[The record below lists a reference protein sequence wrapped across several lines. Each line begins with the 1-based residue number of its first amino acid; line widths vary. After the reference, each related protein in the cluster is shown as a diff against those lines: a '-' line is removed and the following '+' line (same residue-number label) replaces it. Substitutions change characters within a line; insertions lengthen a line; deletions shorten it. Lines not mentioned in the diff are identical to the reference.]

1 MKIAVTSTGTSLDSE
16 IDPRFGR
23 CRFFLLVETDD
34 LEFEALENQNI
45 SLGGGAGIQSARF
58 MDEKQVKYVL
68 TGNCGPNAYRT
79 LEAAGIQVIT
89 GCYGTVRQAV
99 ESFRSGS
106 FESIQGPNVESHF
119 GTGFGP
125 GSSTTAGSTGLGR
138 GMGMGRARG
147 IGGGKGMGRGTRMGR
162 GRSQDGPAAGA
173 GPSEAPYPPA
183 ADEELDTL
191 KQQAQALEKQLK
203 QIERKMQEIQQKK
216 KNDRD

>member
-34 LEFEALENQNI
+34 LQFEALENQNI
-45 SLGGGAGIQSARF
+45 TLGGGAGIQSAQL

-68 TGNCGPNAYRT
+68 TGNCGPNAYRA

-106 FESIQGPNVESHF
+106 FESMQGPNVENHF
-119 GTGFGP
+119 GAGFGP
-125 GSSTTAGSTGLGR
+125 GASAAGGPSGLSR

-147 IGGGKGMGRGTRMGR
+147 MGGGKGTGRGTGMGR
-162 GRSQDGPAAGA
+162 GRSQAGPAAGA
-173 GPSEAPYPPA
+173 GPSEAPTPPG
-183 ADEELDTL
+183 ADEVLAAL
-191 KQQAQALEKQLK
+191 RQQAHALGRQLE

-216 KNDRD
+216 KNDRG